1 MTSTLT
7 PPPTTTQTI
16 IAARPQPRKS
26 AGRPRR
32 GSVVDRLLL
41 WIPLAFALLFTLV
54 PFYWMLLFA
63 FRPSGSTALF
73 PWPVTFEHFAKV
85 WTGGGFGTFFMN
97 SVYVAL
103 ASLAISIIV
112 GLMGG
117 YALARYSFRG
127 KGAFLLVMLCTQFVP
142 GAMLLI
148 PLFQIFNGIGLT
160 NSLWSLII
168 GDSVFQLPLSLVL
181 MVGFIRNVPIDIE
194 EAAWIDGCSRV
205 QAFIAVVLPLL
216 RPGIVAVG
224 SFAFISAWNNFLLA
238 VMFISSQNKFT
249 LPVGL
254 SYLIGEFG
262 TDFGALAA
270 GGVIAVLPVVLI
282 FAFVQRF
289 LVQGLSA
296 GAVKG

>member
-1 MTSTLT
+1 MTATLT
-7 PPPTTTQTI
+7 PVETSTQTV
-16 IAARPQPRKS
+16 IAARPQRRKA
-26 AGRPRR
+26 AGRRR
-32 GSVVDRLLL
+32 GNVVDRLLL

-73 PWPVTFEHFAKV
+73 PWPLTFDHFAKV
-85 WTGGGFGTFFMN
+85 WTVGGFGTFFLN

-103 ASLAISIIV
+103 ASLAISIVV

-194 EAAWIDGCSRV
+194 EAAWIDGCSRFR
-205 QAFIAVVLPLL
+205 AFVAVVLPLL

>member
-1 MTSTLT
+1 MTTTLT
-7 PPPTTTQTI
+7 PLQTTTQTI
-16 IAARPQPRKS
+16 VSARPRRRKP
-26 AGRPRR
+26 AGRRR
-32 GSVVDRLLL
+32 GSVADRLLL

-63 FRPSGSTALF
+63 FRPAGSTALF
-73 PWPVTFEHFAKV
+73 PWPITFDHFAKV
-85 WTGGGFGTFFMN
+85 WTGGGFGTFFLN

-103 ASLAISIIV
+103 ASLAISIVV

-194 EAAWIDGCSRV
+194 EAAWIDGCSRLR
-205 QAFIAVVLPLL
+205 AFVAVVLPLL

-249 LPVGL
+249 L
-254 SYLIGEFG
+254 SHLIGEFG

-270 GGVIAVLPVVLI
+270 GGVIAVVPVVLI